1 MTYDRISRQNKRTED
16 ALSKASYEKSRLWNM
31 ILPYMSEE
39 FYNETCYIDEA
50 HGDGLVVVFEDEFN
64 TVKNYPVT
72 QIVHLIEKGLNIIS
86 PRDLIPI

>member
-1 MTYDRISRQNKRTED
+1 MTYDKINKQVKRTED
-16 ALSKASYEKSRLWNM
+16 ALSKASYERSRLWNM

-50 HGDGLVVVFEDEFN
+50 HGDGLVIVFEDEFN
-64 TVKNYPVT
+64 VVKNYPVA
-72 QIVHLIEKGLNIIS
+72 QIVHLIEKGLNIIN